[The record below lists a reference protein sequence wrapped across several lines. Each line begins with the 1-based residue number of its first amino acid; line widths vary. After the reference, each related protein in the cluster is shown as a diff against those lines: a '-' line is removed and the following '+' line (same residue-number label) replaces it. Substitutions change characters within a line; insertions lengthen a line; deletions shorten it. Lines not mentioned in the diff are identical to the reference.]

1 MAKNLTRYQFEL
13 LAFLE
18 KNGSRDYTQR
28 LISDS
33 INISGSQVA
42 KDLSWAL
49 QNNFVKQEGK
59 ILGLTSEGLAVL
71 EPYRVKRA
79 VILAAGFGS
88 RMVPVTLDMPKPMVK
103 VNGVRIIDTVLDALV
118 AAGIT
123 DITIVRG
130 YKKACLDELL
140 VKYPFINLVDNDIYD
155 KTNNIS
161 SALAVIDK
169 IDECYI
175 CEADLMVSNPDI
187 ICKYQYASNY
197 LGSYSLESDDWNF
210 ELENGRAVN
219 YKKGGKYCYNAYGIS
234 YWNREDSAKLRADLQ
249 KCWDMPDGHD
259 IFWEFV
265 PLHVL
270 KDEYNVEIRQCNKS
284 DIIEI
289 DNFYELVL
297 LDPSY
302 ENYQTQNAKSE

>member
-1 MAKNLTRYQFEL
+1 MELTRYQFEL
-13 LAFLE
+13 LAYLE
-18 KNGSRDYTQR
+18 KNGAKEYTQR
-28 LISDS
+28 QISDF
-33 INISGSQVA
+33 INISGSQVGN
-42 KDLSWAL
+42 DLEWAVS
-49 QNNFVKQEGK
+49 NNLIQKNGDH
-59 ILGLTSEGLAVL
+59 IALTTEGLNAL

-88 RMVPVTLDMPKPMVK
+88 RMVPVTLDMPKPLVR

-118 AAGIT
+118 AVGIT
-123 DITIVRG
+123 DITLVRG
-130 YKKACLDELL
+130 YKKECMDELL
-140 VKYPFINLVDNDIYD
+140 EKYPFITLVDNDIYD

-161 SALAVIDK
+161 SILAVVDK
-169 IDECYI
+169 LDECYI

-187 ICKYQYASNY
+187 IRKYQYATNY

-219 YKKGGKYCYNAYGIS
+219 YKKGGKYCFNAYGIS
-234 YWNREDSAKLRADLQ
+234 YWNKKDSAKLRADLK

-270 KDEYNVEIRQCNKS
+270 KDEYNVEIRQCQKS

-302 ENYQTQNAKSE
+302 ADYKAKSE